1 MWLPDCWPIVG
12 MPVVVDT
19 KMWLVDCWPIVNMPV
34 VVDTKIFSGFYYT
47 QRQVVRASVSA
58 YKYT

>member
-34 VVDTKIFSGFYYT
+34 VVAMHVAARMLDDSKHACGS
-47 QRQVVRASVSA
+47 
-58 YKYT
+58 